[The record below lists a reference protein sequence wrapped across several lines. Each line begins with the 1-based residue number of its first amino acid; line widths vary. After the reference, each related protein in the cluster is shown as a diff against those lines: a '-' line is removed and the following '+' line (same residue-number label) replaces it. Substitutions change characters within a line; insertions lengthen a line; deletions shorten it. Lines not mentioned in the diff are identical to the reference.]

1 MKETIRVRVTEEM
14 KKEFEKTV
22 KENAHNAS
30 QLIRNMIQDY
40 IKENKKEMEEMELR
54 TWERNGYTV
63 EMVEWDYDLKA
74 FEVIQGEETQT
85 IVPTTI
91 EDMNE
96 IIEALDN
103 GEDVDG
109 WEDGN
114 GNTILI
120 EGESLMTRDAAIEKV
135 NEYLEED
142 VTENFEKAE
151 ERSGID
157 GTPHFYVSNSNNA
170 TVRVDTITSN
180 DGMDTFYKV
189 VTDDVFVK

>member
-1 MKETIRVRVTEEM
+1 MGK
-14 KKEFEKTV
+14 
-22 KENAHNAS
+22 
-30 QLIRNMIQDY
+30 
-40 IKENKKEMEEMELR
+40 MELR

-74 FEVIQGEETQT
+74 FEVIQGENTQT
-85 IVPTTI
+85 IVPATI
-91 EDMNE
+91 EDMHE

-114 GNTILI
+114 GNTITI

-142 VTENFEKAE
+142 VTKNFEEAE

-157 GTPHFYVSNSNNA
+157 GTTFFYVSNSNNA
-170 TVRVDTITSN
+170 TVRVDTITS
-180 DGMDTFYKV
+180 
-189 VTDDVFVK
+189 